1 MAGKQEAKGVV
12 QARPRTLTE
21 RPLDV
26 LYLAYFGIH
35 LIASIAIDAQLTYP
49 PYSQRL
55 FPEPLRKVL
64 QDYLT
69 TSKDPLL
76 LAAEARSANHVWFRV
91 LLASETLLQ
100 IPFFVV
106 AIWGLLNDEKRTYPL
121 MVAYG
126 TLAASSTLQCI
137 CSVLLGSDAIGLSPA
152 QIRGLLQ
159 YYVPFCLIP
168 TLLTVDMMLRIVHLL
183 PITPATAMVK
193 VSSKVE

>member
-1 MAGKQEAKGVV
+1 MAGKQEAKAVV

-55 FPEPLRKVL
+55 FPELLRKVL

-69 TSKDPLL
+69 TSKDPFL

-159 YYVPFCLIP
+159 NYVPFCLIP

-183 PITPATAMVK
+183 PITPATPMVK

>member
-1 MAGKQEAKGVV
+1 MAGKQEAKIVV

-69 TSKDPLL
+69 TSKDPFL

-91 LLASETLLQ
+91 LLASETLFQ

-121 MVAYG
+121 MVVYG

-159 YYVPFCLIP
+159 NYVPFCLIP

-183 PITPATAMVK
+183 PITPATPMVK

>member
-69 TSKDPLL
+69 TSKDPFL

-159 YYVPFCLIP
+159 NYVPFCLIP

-183 PITPATAMVK
+183 PITPATPMVK